1 MDELKYASRDPFT
14 NLHRLEQ
21 SMVVGGL
28 RCCFADSRCFGL
40 RLRLDSHWHLG
51 SRSHLDWRYLD
62 CSVGLGWPF
71 GLGRPQEASVVQG
84 RSLVGLRHRRRA

>member
-1 MDELKYASRDPFT
+1 
-14 NLHRLEQ
+14 
-21 SMVVGGL
+21 MVVGGL

-62 CSVGLGWPF
+62 LRSRYLDCSVGLGWPF
-71 GLGRPQEASVVQG
+71 GLGRPQEVSVVRG